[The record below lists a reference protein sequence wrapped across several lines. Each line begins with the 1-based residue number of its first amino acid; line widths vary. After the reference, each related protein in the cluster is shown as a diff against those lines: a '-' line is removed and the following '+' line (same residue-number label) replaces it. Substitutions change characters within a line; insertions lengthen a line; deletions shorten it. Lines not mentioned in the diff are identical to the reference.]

1 MLSNSLDVEQR
12 LALIELIDMLAAVD
26 TSDKFIACMDGA
38 MQRVLPHEWFI
49 CTIGRISRNG
59 LEPLRVLTHRFPEDL
74 FALISGGPG
83 HRIIENPVLSHW
95 WATRAPI
102 AINFDDCNPFWP
114 RSMTERAAKFDARN
128 LLGHGQIDVGGE
140 LATYFSFHRSPD
152 RVGGKQ
158 LLLLS
163 RIVPNLH
170 GAFVRAHAT
179 LEPDPMIKKFDVEKG
194 CELTPR
200 QIEILRWL
208 HQGKTNWEI
217 SVILGMSVDNV
228 KYHIK
233 QITRKLQVTNR
244 VQAVA
249 AAVSRTVI

>member
-1 MLSNSLDVEQR
+1 MLSNTLDVEQR
-12 LALIELIDMLAAVD
+12 LALIELIDALAAVD
-26 TSDKFIACMDGA
+26 TSDKFVACMNGV

-49 CTIGRISRNG
+49 CSIGRMSRNG
-59 LEPLRVLTHRFPEDL
+59 LEPLRVLTHRFPEEL
-74 FALISGGPG
+74 FALISGPDQ
-83 HRIIENPVLSHW
+83 RIIDNPVLSHW
-95 WATRAPI
+95 WETRAPI
-102 AINFDDCNPFWP
+102 AINFDDGAAYWP
-114 RSMTERAAKFDARN
+114 RSMTERAIKFDSRN

-140 LATYFSFHRSPD
+140 FATYFSFHRLPE

-170 GAFVRAHAT
+170 VAFLRAHST
-179 LEPDPMIKKFDVEKG
+179 LEPDPAIKKFDVEKG
-194 CELTPR
+194 SELTPR